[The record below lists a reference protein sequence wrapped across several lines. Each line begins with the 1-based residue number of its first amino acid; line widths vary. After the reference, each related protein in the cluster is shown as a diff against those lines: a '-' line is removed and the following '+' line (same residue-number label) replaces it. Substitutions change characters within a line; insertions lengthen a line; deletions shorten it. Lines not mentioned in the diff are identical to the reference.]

1 MSVSKEIL
9 MTGVSPIKDNA
20 GNEIR
25 SFEDAIKADENGGIL
40 PEEPDKC
47 VCGNET
53 FKVYDTYK
61 SCLKCGKN
69 TPLFE

>member
-1 MSVSKEIL
+1 MKNKEVQTGTIAPDET
-9 MTGVSPIKDNA
+9 MTSEGDLVKSEP
-20 GNEIR
+20 EV
-25 SFEDAIKADENGGIL
+25 